1 MKKINDFEIIASKK
15 LAADYCLLTVA
26 TEKKLPDIQP
36 GQFAELEV
44 PHNKNVFLRRPFSI
58 SDASAKKLTFLIKV
72 IGKGTAELANLKLGE
87 KISVI
92 CPLGNGFK
100 TILKSKAL
108 LVGGGC
114 GIAPL
119 FFLAKILAK
128 AKTAVTVIY
137 GGKKKN
143 DILLTKEFK
152 RQAELLVTT
161 EDGSLGLK
169 GFVTDQMKK
178 LDLAQFKQIYT
189 CGPEIMMKNVYHLG
203 KEKNI
208 PVQASLESL
217 MGCGIGACL
226 CCVTETK
233 NEGHLCVCQD
243 GPVFEGERLPW

>member
-1 MKKINDFEIIASKK
+1 MEVASEKALPEIK
-15 LAADYCLLTVA
+15 
-26 TEKKLPDIQP
+26 P

-44 PHNKNVFLRRPFSI
+44 PHSKNVFLRRPFSI
-58 SDASAKKLTFLIKV
+58 CDVSQKKLTFLIKI
-72 IGKGTAELANLKLGE
+72 IGKGTEELAKLAPGQ
-87 KISVI
+87 KLSIVY
-92 CPLGNGFK
+92 PLGNGFK
-100 TILKSKAL
+100 PVTKAKAL

-119 FFLAKILAK
+119 FFLTK
-128 AKTAVTVIY
+128 ALTKLKNEVTVIY
-137 GGKKKN
+137 GGKKKS

-152 RQAELLVTT
+152 EQAKLLVTT

-178 LDLAQFKQIYT
+178 LDLTQFKQIYT
-189 CGPEIMMKNVYHLG
+189 CGPEIMMKNVYRLG
-203 KEKNI
+203 KEKNV
-208 PVQASLESL
+208 PVQASLESM

>member
-1 MKKINDFEIIASKK
+1 MKKINDFEIIDSKK

-26 TEKKLPDIQP
+26 AKKKLPAIQP

-58 SDASAKKLTFLIKV
+58 SDASTKKLNFLIKV
-72 IGKGTAELANLKLGE
+72 IGKGTAELASLKIGE
-87 KISVI
+87 KISIVY
-92 CPLGNGFK
+92 PLGNGFK
-100 TILKSKAL
+100 PVLKSTAL

-119 FFLAKILAK
+119 FFLAKTLAK
-128 AKTAVTVIY
+128 LKTDVTVIY
-137 GGKKKN
+137 GGKKRT

-152 RQAELLVTT
+152 KYATLLVTT

-178 LDLAQFKQIYT
+178 LDLPQFKQIYT

-208 PVQASLESL
+208 PVQASLESI

-233 NEGHLCVCQD
+233 NEGPLCVCQD
-243 GPVFEGERLPW
+243 GPVFEGDRLKW